1 MGLKLVIAGSR
12 TIKNY
17 ACLTETVDRVL
28 KVDPD
33 FIAKIEEVVSGTAIG
48 PDQLG
53 ERWAQQNDIPIKR
66 MPADWS
72 KGRGA
77 GHIRNA
83 EMAKYA
89 DIGIILWDGVSP
101 GTRGMINQMQLC
113 KKPYFLDVYKV
124 G

>member
-1 MGLKLVIAGSR
+1 MKLVIAGSR
-12 TIKNY
+12 TIKDY
-17 ACLTETVDRVL
+17 TCLTETIDRIL
-28 KVDPD
+28 KVDPK
-33 FIAKIEEVVSGTAIG
+33 FVGKIDEVVSGTAIG

-53 ERWAQQNDIPIKR
+53 ERWAMQNDIPIKR

-101 GTRGMINQMQLC
+101 GTRGMLKQMQLY
-113 KKPYFLDVYKV
+113 KKPYFLDVYAV
-124 G
+124 SS